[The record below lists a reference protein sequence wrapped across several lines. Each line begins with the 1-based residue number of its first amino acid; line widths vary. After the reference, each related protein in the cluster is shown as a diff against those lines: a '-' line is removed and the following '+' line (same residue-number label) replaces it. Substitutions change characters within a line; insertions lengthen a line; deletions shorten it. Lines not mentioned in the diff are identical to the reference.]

1 MKTIALVEDEKDL
14 NNLIR
19 TYLEKEG
26 YNVVSYYDGESTINN
41 INKDVDLWIL
51 DIMLGDTISGYDII
65 KKIREENPDVPVIF
79 TSARDK
85 DLDKII
91 GLELGSDD
99 YIAKPYSPKE
109 LVLRVNNII
118 RRVYSKDKQK
128 LTYKDYTIDFEKRMV
143 LHKGESINLTTLEFD
158 LLYMFVTNINKSFS
172 RDDILNNI
180 WGENYFGTD
189 RVVDDLVLPIYED
202 NLYNYLGESL
212 NILDSPENSK
222 INSEVAY
229 IYVNN
234 ENIYISNNLN
244 KVLGLDLANSQKYLD
259 QQAKIDVPE
268 DVLKLLEERKQA
280 RQNKNWELSDN
291 LRDKIKELG
300 YAVKDTKDGMTVEKI

>member
-14 NNLIR
+14 NNLIK

-26 YNVVSYYDGESTINN
+26 YNVVSYYDGESAINN
-41 INKDVDLWIL
+41 ISNNIDLWIL
-51 DIMLGDTISGYDII
+51 DIMLGDNISGYDII
-65 KKIREENPDVPVIF
+65 KKIREESTMVPVIF

-118 RRVYSKDKQK
+118 RRVYSKEKTK
-128 LTYKDYTIDFEKRMV
+128 LTYKDYSIDLEKRMV
-143 LHKGESINLTTLEFD
+143 LLNNTSINLTTLEFD

-189 RVVDDLVLPIYED
+189 RVVDDLIRRLRKKMPLLDINTIYG
-202 NLYNYLGESL
+202 YGYR
-212 NILDSPENSK
+212 
-222 INSEVAY
+222 
-229 IYVNN
+229 
-234 ENIYISNNLN
+234 
-244 KVLGLDLANSQKYLD
+244 
-259 QQAKIDVPE
+259 
-268 DVLKLLEERKQA
+268 LL
-280 RQNKNWELSDN
+280 
-291 LRDKIKELG
+291 
-300 YAVKDTKDGMTVEKI
+300 

>member
-65 KKIREENPDVPVIF
+65 KKIREDNPDVPVIF

-189 RVVDDLVLPIYED
+189 RVVDDLVRRLRKKMPELDINTIYGYGYRLLWE
-202 NLYNYLGESL
+202 NLILQNNY
-212 NILDSPENSK
+212 
-222 INSEVAY
+222 
-229 IYVNN
+229 
-234 ENIYISNNLN
+234 
-244 KVLGLDLANSQKYLD
+244 YLF
-259 QQAKIDVPE
+259 V
-268 DVLKLLEERKQA
+268 
-280 RQNKNWELSDN
+280 
-291 LRDKIKELG
+291 
-300 YAVKDTKDGMTVEKI
+300 

>member
-65 KKIREENPDVPVIF
+65 KKIREDNPDVPVIF

-128 LTYKDYTIDFEKRMV
+128 LTYKDYTIDLEKRMV

-189 RVVDDLVLPIYED
+189 RVVDDLVRRLRKKMSELDINTIYGYGYRLLWE
-202 NLYNYLGESL
+202 NLILQNNY
-212 NILDSPENSK
+212 
-222 INSEVAY
+222 
-229 IYVNN
+229 
-234 ENIYISNNLN
+234 
-244 KVLGLDLANSQKYLD
+244 YLF
-259 QQAKIDVPE
+259 V
-268 DVLKLLEERKQA
+268 
-280 RQNKNWELSDN
+280 
-291 LRDKIKELG
+291 
-300 YAVKDTKDGMTVEKI
+300 